1 MTISSPDPSIE
12 DLLHHRDFVRALAA
26 RLARDPGTAED
37 LEQEA
42 WLRALESPPRRL
54 TSARGWFSRVLR
66 NLAFERHRRD
76 RRRLRREV
84 ERETATTSP
93 SPPELHEQRRLRE
106 RLADSMQGL
115 RAEDRVAIELRCDEG
130 LPPRE
135 ISART
140 GVQVEE
146 VYVRLRRGFS
156 SMRKDLDREYGDR
169 RRWTLALL
177 ALARRDEAAV
187 ASTPVAATTT
197 AAFSIGLAWKL
208 GAAALV
214 LLLGALW
221 LWSGRDEPG
230 VLDDELAAASEGL
243 DTSAPSSLEVV
254 RTPVATPP
262 VAPPE
267 RTEAAPVS
275 LGEAAM
281 ATGELLVETF
291 WDRPRERAAG
301 LPILVESYQR
311 GPAASWSIRAGQDG
325 RARLE
330 LPVGAYSV
338 TPSHGFPQ
346 RTLVVEGSV
355 ARLEFVASHGRAL
368 TVHVRRPE
376 EGAHVP
382 DAEVWTSWPGR
393 PETAFLLGRTN
404 SAGNLTCPDVCP
416 DGWLWARADGLG
428 SSERLSLSTPLDRS
442 PGGLR
447 ILLDLV
453 EPAPPVTVTV
463 VDSAGRPVPDALV
476 HLGVEVEPYFGGKG
490 ALRLP
495 PQEVSETTDAR
506 GTVALETVRGE
517 PRFVR
522 ASAHGFV
529 PRRVVLPGEASALTV
544 ELARPAAV
552 IGTVRTAAG
561 EPAAGVWVRYT
572 PEDDEKAFV
581 EVETDTR
588 GEYRLEGLPPG
599 RTRLVACELILPE
612 PGFAAEEL
620 DLVAGGEVAWSPRLG
635 AAQGSGGRAVDGH
648 GRPAARQVVRCERSE
663 EALARSELDLVTPRA
678 STFGT
683 RTDEGGRFYFPHVKP
698 GKHWVWL
705 CDERETVLDWKED
718 VPAGGLDLLLAA
730 SSDRQPTARIAGK
743 LRNPG
748 GVPGNVEIHLRSPL
762 LRKARRIPVDQRSG
776 EFFIEGLNAS
786 RYSLEIWA
794 PGYPAQ
800 AVPGHAS
807 VELYPG
813 ELRDLGEL
821 ELPPRLAVAGG
832 R

>member
-66 NLAFERHRRD
+66 NLAFERYRRD
-76 RRRLRREV
+76 RRRQRREI
-84 ERETATTSP
+84 EREAETTSP

-115 RAEDRVAIELRCDEG
+115 RAEDRMAIELRCDEG

-146 VYVRLRRGFS
+146 VYVRLRRGFN
-156 SMRKDLDREYGDR
+156 SMRKDLDSEYGDR

-177 ALARRDEAAV
+177 ALVRNDEAAK
-187 ASTPVAATTT
+187 VAAPTA
-197 AAFSIGLAWKL
+197 AAFSIGVAWKV
-208 GAAALV
+208 AAAVLV

-221 LWSGRDEPG
+221 LWSGHDEPRA
-230 VLDDELAAASEGL
+230 LDDALAAASEGL
-243 DTSAPSSLEVV
+243 DALAPSSLEEV
-254 RTPVATPP
+254 RTPVAAPT
-262 VAPPE
+262 VAQPA
-267 RTEAAPVS
+267 RTEAAPTPPE
-275 LGEAAM
+275 EAAM
-281 ATGELLVETF
+281 ATGGLLVEVF

-301 LPILVESYQR
+301 LPILVESYQSE
-311 GPAASWSIRAGQDG
+311 PAESWSIRAGQDG

-346 RTLVVEGSV
+346 RTLVVEDSE
-355 ARLEFVASHGRAL
+355 AQLEFVAVHGRAL

-376 EGAHVP
+376 EGVHVP
-382 DAEVWTSWPGR
+382 DAEIWTSWPGR

-404 SAGNLTCPDVCP
+404 SAGNLTCPDIST

-428 SSERLSLSTPLDRS
+428 SSERLSLTTPLDRS
-442 PGGLR
+442 PGGVR

-453 EPAPPVTVTV
+453 EPAPPVAVTV
-463 VDSAGRPVPDALV
+463 VDATGHPLPGALV
-476 HLGVEVEPYFGGKG
+476 GLGVEVEPYFGGKG

-495 PQEVSETTDAR
+495 PQEDSGTTDSR
-506 GTVALETVRGE
+506 GAVTLETVRGE
-517 PRFVR
+517 RRFVR

-529 PRRVVLPGEASALTV
+529 PRRVVLPAEASELTV
-544 ELARPAAV
+544 ELPRPAAV
-552 IGTVRTAAG
+552 SGTVHTEDD
-561 EPAAGVWVRYT
+561 EPAVGIWVRYT
-572 PEDDEKAFV
+572 PEDDEKAFI
-581 EVETDTR
+581 EVETHAR

-599 RTRLVACELILPE
+599 RARLVACDLVLPE
-612 PGFAAEEL
+612 PGFAAKEL
-620 DLVAGGEVAWSPRLG
+620 DLVAGSELAWSPRLG
-635 AAQGSGGRAVDGH
+635 PASGIGGRVVDGH
-648 GRPAARQVVRCERSE
+648 GRPAVRQVVRCERSE
-663 EALARSELDLVTPRA
+663 DAFARSELDLVTPRA
-678 STFGT
+678 TTFGT
-683 RTDEGGRFYFPHVKP
+683 RTDEEGRFYFPHVKP
-698 GKHWVWL
+698 GKHWVLL
-705 CDERETVLDWKED
+705 CDERETVLDWEED
-718 VPAGGLDLLLAA
+718 VPAGNLDLLLAA

-743 LRNPG
+743 LLSPN

-762 LRKARRIPVDQRSG
+762 LRKARRVPVDRRSG

-786 RYSLEIWA
+786 HYSLEIWA

-821 ELPPRLAVAGG
+821 EMPPRLVVAGG